1 MKGGT
6 LWLMP
11 HHWGPSGRRQPHTRP
26 RTQATA
32 HMADQV
38 RRVKPRTTPQG
49 PLNKHTPRAHSVGTA
64 PGGSSAYRLSGAEG
78 DFSGGTLRRPV
89 AGAHMGKQPPL
100 LSWEVIKELL
110 MSLET
115 LVWKR
120 FSAPP
125 GLGRGG
131 HVTRPAL
138 CGVSGLLLQ
147 RLKEPAILHVE
158 SLKPARKK
166 QAASQDKRST
176 VTSKT
181 AFQIKQP
188 RPSALSGVSSRI
200 FWAPASV
207 LPQMEWQIFCL

>member
-6 LWLMP
+6 LRLIP

-26 RTQATA
+26 RAQATA

-38 RRVKPRTTPQG
+38 RRVKPGMIPQG
-49 PLNKHTPRAHSVGTA
+49 PLNKHTPRAHPVGTA
-64 PGGSSAYRLSGAEG
+64 PGGSSACCLSGAED
-78 DFSGGTLRRPV
+78 DFSGGTSRRPV

-120 FSAPP
+120 LCAPP

-138 CGVSGLLLQ
+138 CGVNGLLLQ
-147 RLKEPAILHVE
+147 PLKEPAILHAE
-158 SLKPARKK
+158 SPKPARKK

-200 FWAPASV
+200 FWAPASA
-207 LPQMEWQIFCL
+207 PSQMEWQIFCL

>member
-1 MKGGT
+1 MI
-6 LWLMP
+6 
-11 HHWGPSGRRQPHTRP
+11 
-26 RTQATA
+26 
-32 HMADQV
+32 
-38 RRVKPRTTPQG
+38 PQG
-49 PLNKHTPRAHSVGTA
+49 PLNKHTPRPHPVGAA
-64 PGGSSAYRLSGAEG
+64 PGGGSAED
-78 DFSGGTLRRPV
+78 DFSGGTSQRPV
-89 AGAHMGKQPPL
+89 ASARMGKQPPL

-125 GLGRGG
+125 GLGRRG

-147 RLKEPAILHVE
+147 PLKEPAILHAE

-166 QAASQDKRST
+166 QAASQDTRAA
-176 VTSKT
+176 VTSNT
-181 AFQIKQP
+181 AFQIKQA
-188 RPSALSGVSSRI
+188 RPSALSGASSRI

-207 LPQMEWQIFCL
+207 LSQMEWQIFCL